1 MPYLRFSNDSK
12 TQLKEHYHNDSIRG
26 VGVFALREIYD
37 GEELFLDYFHCKLYD
52 MEKRAP
58 DWLLKPPPYA
68 PYLYKHEYE
77 IKFGFFTNLIDNY
90 MANKNL

>member
-1 MPYLRFSNDSK
+1 
-12 TQLKEHYHNDSIRG
+12 
-26 VGVFALREIYD
+26 
-37 GEELFLDYFHCKLYD
+37 

-68 PYLYKHEYE
+68 PYLYKHEYQ

-90 MANKNL
+90 MANKNLQ